1 MNQGVVPISD
11 LQLLFS
17 LALILITGTVSAAF
31 RLGLTRSLIWGTI
44 RCVVQLTLVGYVLVW
59 MFSVNHPLFLSLV
72 VAFMTAMAAITATR
86 RTPNVSDFPSILAF
100 IAMAASAYLVMII
113 VCALVIRPEPWYSSR
128 VAIPITGMI
137 LGNAINGIALSLDRL
152 YSEVQA
158 NRDEIEALLAVGA
171 RPWEAASDQA
181 REALRA
187 GMTPTINS
195 LMVVGVVSLPGM
207 MTGQILGGVDPL
219 EAVRYQIVVMLMIT
233 TAVAIGAMIL
243 IALSFRRLF
252 TKDMALALIKP

>member
-1 MNQGVVPISD
+1 
-11 LQLLFS
+11 
-17 LALILITGTVSAAF
+17 
-31 RLGLTRSLIWGTI
+31 
-44 RCVVQLTLVGYVLVW
+44 
-59 MFSVNHPLFLSLV
+59 
-72 VAFMTAMAAITATR
+72 
-86 RTPNVSDFPSILAF
+86 
-100 IAMAASAYLVMII
+100 
-113 VCALVIRPEPWYSSR
+113 
-128 VAIPITGMI
+128 MI

>member
-1 MNQGVVPISD
+1 
-11 LQLLFS
+11 
-17 LALILITGTVSAAF
+17 
-31 RLGLTRSLIWGTI
+31 
-44 RCVVQLTLVGYVLVW
+44 
-59 MFSVNHPLFLSLV
+59 
-72 VAFMTAMAAITATR
+72 
-86 RTPNVSDFPSILAF
+86 
-100 IAMAASAYLVMII
+100 
-113 VCALVIRPEPWYSSR
+113 
-128 VAIPITGMI
+128 
-137 LGNAINGIALSLDRL
+137 
-152 YSEVQA
+152 
-158 NRDEIEALLAVGA
+158 LAVGA